1 MTTTQLAAAD
11 VNSYDYLIVGGGT
24 AGCVIAGRLAEYL
37 PYKKI
42 LLIEAGPSDFMD
54 DRVLKLRDWLG
65 LLGGELDYDYGTT
78 DQPMGN
84 SHIRHSRAKVLG
96 GCSSH
101 NTLISFRPFEYDC
114 RLWESLGC
122 SGWSFKTFMRVLDNL
137 RNTVQPVH
145 SRHRN
150 QLCKDWVNSCST
162 AMNIPV
168 IYDFNR
174 EIRKNGSLTQGVGF
188 FSVSYNP
195 DDGRRSSASVAY
207 IHPILRGDEKRPNL
221 TVLTNAWVSKVN
233 LTDDTVTGV
242 DVTLQDETKLTL
254 TAKKETILCAGAI
267 DTPRL
272 MLLSGLGPKQQLQDL
287 SIPVVKDIPGVG
299 ENLLDHPETIILWEL
314 NKPVPPNQTTMD
326 SDAGI
331 FLRREKP
338 NAAAKASSL
347 NPKALP
353 DGDVTD
359 VMMHCYQIPFC
370 LNTARLGYERPI
382 NAFCMT
388 PNIPRPRSTGRLYLT
403 SKDPSVKPALD
414 FRYFTDP
421 EGYDAA
427 TFVFG
432 IKAARK
438 IAQQAPF
445 KDWIKREIAP
455 GPAIQTDEEL
465 SEYAR
470 RVAHTVYHPAGTTK
484 MGDLT
489 KDKDAVVDSRLRVRG
504 LKGIR
509 IADAGV
515 FPTMTTIN
523 PMLTVLGIG
532 ERAAEMIAEEAG
544 WKREEGATLTAD
556 GIGSRP
562 HERARL

>member
-1 MTTTQLAAAD
+1 MATTTQLSPAD
-11 VNSYDYLIVGGGT
+11 VDSFDYVIVGGGT
-24 AGCVIAGRLAEYL
+24 AGCVIASRLAEYL
-37 PYKKI
+37 PNKKT

-54 DRVLKLRDWLG
+54 DRVLDLKQWLN

-78 DQPMGN
+78 EQPNGN

-114 RLWESLGC
+114 KIWESLGAQ
-122 SGWSFKTFMRVLDNL
+122 GWTFPTMMRVLNKL

-145 SRHRN
+145 ARHRN
-150 QLCKDWVNSCST
+150 QLCKDWVESCST
-162 AMNIPV
+162 AMDIP
-168 IYDFNR
+168 IIHDFNQ
-174 EIRKNGSLTQGVGF
+174 EISTKGALRTGVGF

-221 TVLTNAWVSKVN
+221 TILTNAWVSKVN
-233 LTDDTVTGV
+233 VKGGDTVTGV
-242 DVTLQDETKLTL
+242 TLKLQSGETRTL
-254 TAKKETILCAGAI
+254 TAKTETILCAGAV

-272 MLLSGLGPKQQLQDL
+272 MLLSGLGPKQQLTSL

-299 ENLLDHPETIILWEL
+299 ENLLDHPETIIIFEL

-331 FLRREKP
+331 FLRRQPP
-338 NAAAKASSL
+338 NAAAKTPSPIF

-353 DGDVTD
+353 DGDIAD
-359 VMMHCYQIPFC
+359 VMMHCYQIPFT
-370 LNTARLGYERPI
+370 LNTTRLGYDSPI
-382 NAFCMT
+382 DAFCMT
-388 PNIPRPRSTGRLYLT
+388 PNIPRPRSRGRLYLT
-403 SKDPSVKPALD
+403 SADPSVKPALD
-414 FRYFTDP
+414 FQYFTDP

-432 IKAARK
+432 LRAARK

-445 KDWIKREIAP
+445 KDWIKREVAP
-455 GPAIQTDEEL
+455 GPKVNTDEEL

-484 MGDLT
+484 MGDVDS
-489 KDKDAVVDSRLRVRG
+489 DKLAVVDSKLKVKG
-504 LKGIR
+504 LKGVR

-515 FPTMTTIN
+515 FPAMPTIN
-523 PMLTVLGIG
+523 PMLTVLAVG
-532 ERAAEMIAEEAG
+532 ERAAELIAYDAG
-544 WKREEGATLTAD
+544 WQGPAD
-556 GIGSRP
+556 EIRSR
-562 HERARL
+562 L

>member
-1 MTTTQLAAAD
+1 MTTTHLD
-11 VNSYDYLIVGGGT
+11 TSEVDSYDYLIVGGGT
-24 AGCVIAGRLAEYL
+24 AGCVIASRLAEYL
-37 PYKKI
+37 PHKKV

-54 DRVLKLRDWLG
+54 DRVLDLKQWLN

-78 DQPMGN
+78 EQPMGN

-114 RLWESLGC
+114 RIWESLGAK
-122 SGWSFKTFMRVLDNL
+122 GWTFPTFMRVLNKL

-150 QLCKDWVNSCST
+150 QLCLDWVDSCSK

-168 IYDFNR
+168 VHDFNR
-174 EIRKNGSLTQGVGF
+174 EIATTGALKECVGF

-207 IHPILRGDEKRPNL
+207 IHPILRGDEQRPNL
-221 TVLTNAWVSKVN
+221 KILTNAWVSKINVHN
-233 LTDDTVTGV
+233 GDTVTGI
-242 DVTLQDETKLTL
+242 DLTLQSGQKLTL
-254 TAKKETILCAGAI
+254 TARTETILCAGAV

-272 MLLSGLGPKQQLQDL
+272 MLLSGLGPAEQLSSL
-287 SIPVVKDIPGVG
+287 SIPVVKDLPGVG
-299 ENLLDHPETIILWEL
+299 ENLLDHPETIIIWEL
-314 NKPVPPNQTTMD
+314 NRPVPPNQTTMD

-331 FLRREKP
+331 FLRRQP
-338 NAAAKASSL
+338 ANAAAQKATPT
-347 NPKALP
+347 NPAALP
-353 DGDVTD
+353 DDNIAD

-370 LNTARLGYERPI
+370 LNTTRLGYDTPI
-382 NAFCMT
+382 DAFCMT
-388 PNIPRPRSTGRLYLT
+388 PNIPRPRSRGRLYLT
-403 SKDPSVKPALD
+403 SNDPSVKPALD

-432 IKAARK
+432 LRAARK

-445 KDWIKREIAP
+445 KDWIKREVAP
-455 GPAIQTDEEL
+455 GPELQTDEEL

-484 MGDLT
+484 MGDVR
-489 KDKDAVVDSRLRVRG
+489 KDKFAVVDPALKVRG
-504 LKGIR
+504 LKGLR

-515 FPTMTTIN
+515 FPAMTTIN

-532 ERAAEMIAEEAG
+532 ERCAEMVAGEAG
-544 WKREEGATLTAD
+544 WKED
-556 GIGSRP
+556 GDSIK
-562 HERARL
+562 ARL